1 MVGRSGL
8 SCLCRVAAY
17 IACLVPT
24 SLSIGEGTFGSGGWG
39 DDGSRKRVSRFLRR
53 LGQEDAFFQDCGAN
67 VGELDFC
74 GVDGVSGFPDP
85 DSNLAPPTGA
95 SRSSHGGTHRRT
107 SRWVRVTAS
116 GQGRARRRLLNPER
130 HTSLDRWVQLALAGV
145 AVSVTT
151 RARGSDRSLARSRLP
166 RFIRGE
172 KSRRRTL
179 NAFLVRPAVD
189 LGFAGELCRA
199 VRLPGELPEE
209 QTPARTSA
217 VRSGRISTE
226 DSPARWAVPRSA
238 RGTARSFRVPARHGA
253 EVSRD
258 VTVAKV
264 VETSRCGA
272 RNTNVERL
280 RGRRFRSFL
289 RRIIETS
296 DASIGVA
303 ERAPAGCRPRPRVV

>member
-172 KSRRRTL
+172 KSRRRTRTRSWSDL
-179 NAFLVRPAVD
+179 PSTSGSPANSAGQCGCPASCPRSRLQHEPALSGRVVFRPKTPPR
-189 LGFAGELCRA
+189 GGRC
-199 VRLPGELPEE
+199 
-209 QTPARTSA
+209 PARRA
-217 VRSGRISTE
+217 GQ
-226 DSPARWAVPRSA
+226 
-238 RGTARSFRVPARHGA
+238 RGLFGCRPVMA
-253 EVSRD
+253 
-258 VTVAKV
+258 
-264 VETSRCGA
+264 
-272 RNTNVERL
+272 
-280 RGRRFRSFL
+280 RRFR
-289 RRIIETS
+289 
-296 DASIGVA
+296 GM
-303 ERAPAGCRPRPRVV
+303 